1 MRKPLQYLP
10 RRLFDVDAVLSYY
23 RGCSQSEGRSGVSTR
38 EFYTTRTSTNHD
50 LNREPC
56 LHDLLAAVPHEFS
69 GVIRA
74 FGTPAKNDMN
84 VGIAL

>member
-1 MRKPLQYLP
+1 MR
-10 RRLFDVDAVLSYY
+10 
-23 RGCSQSEGRSGVSTR
+23 TR

-50 LNREPC
+50 LNRESC

-74 FGTPAKNDMN
+74 FGTPAKNDVD
-84 VGIAL
+84 VGIALQKQKPEYIVARRQDGQC